1 MLLSAIVDEPPQGTE
16 VLEVDGLTAVL
27 LPDGADQEPG
37 ALLLRQAA
45 AVAALMDDCPAV
57 LPVRA
62 GTRVR
67 DHHEVRELL
76 SARHDEFREGLD
88 RVRGCVEV
96 GVRIAL
102 ADDEPSEAGEA
113 GRGDGRAYLVRRTR
127 AWRRADD
134 LVRRLSGC
142 LALPGVRDVAVLA
155 CTPATVKVSVLVER
169 VRLDAVR
176 SALVDAV
183 GPGQGDVV
191 VAGPFPPYS
200 FATSRPR
207 GRPA

>member
-16 VLEVDGLTAVL
+16 VLEVDGLAAVL

-37 ALLLRQAA
+37 ALLLRQAT
-45 AVAALMDDCPAV
+45 AVAALMDHCPAV

-67 DHHEVRELL
+67 DHDEVRELL
-76 SARHDEFREGLD
+76 SARYDEFREGLD

-96 GVRIAL
+96 GVRVAL
-102 ADDEPSEAGEA
+102 AADEPSGAGP
-113 GRGDGRAYLVRRTR
+113 GDGRAYLVRRTR
-127 AWRRADD
+127 AWRRADE

-142 LALPGVRDVAVLA
+142 LALPGVQDVAVLA

-169 VRLDAVR
+169 VRLDTVR

-191 VAGPFPPYS
+191 VSGPFPPYS
-200 FATSRPR
+200 FTASRPR